1 MVKPRDESV
10 RARFATESDRNFSV
24 VASAGSGKTTGII
37 ERILS
42 IARSPNAA
50 EILPRL
56 VVVTFTNRAAD
67 EMQQRTRQALLQ
79 ENLGQEVQTASNR
92 AFFGTIHAFCMKL
105 LTDFGHYLGLPA
117 PVELVEDDDDLW
129 QEFAQNQIRIGDSL
143 GEKDR
148 ALLLRFVQARDLMEL
163 ARRARSAVL
172 QVPGLTPCP
181 PPEFA
186 EIYSQ
191 SAKGKG
197 NDNIARSQAEL
208 REWENRFSG
217 DWEYLRW
224 PVCFTAPNAKFTQL
238 WQEKFAPLRKW
249 ICAAATCVAAEVQRD
264 YLDFRLDNGVVT
276 YDDQIALA
284 EQLLQHPVAAPR
296 IRDENFRV
304 ILDEAQDTEP
314 LQFSVLLEVT
324 RPPEAKGLW
333 LQDPHLGPRPGHFCM
348 VGDFQ
353 QSIYWQ
359 RADLNYYR
367 AVHDALISDK
377 NGESLE
383 FAVTFRLDQKQLDF
397 VNETFWEILNNK
409 DGQVRFVELQPRPNI
424 LPGKVIRVPLAK
436 ELLPEGKKLKDY
448 QKARIEADYL
458 ARWIKD
464 AGLKKLSAD
473 SWREVAILCPRKA
486 WLQTMAAALRRVGL
500 PVAIQSENDVKGD
513 SPAYAW
519 LTALLTI
526 MSDPL
531 NAYEIVGVLRD
542 IFGASDHDLAVFSE
556 GQKARFRIDQIASAT
571 GRISSFLHMLAEIRQ
586 RAEGLALFDAVSL
599 IIEQTQL
606 RERLLLLPATEFGD
620 LARELDAL
628 TVQAA
633 EAEANGMIL
642 PGFSEQLRNDFASSR
657 AVRFSA
663 DDDAIQLI
671 TSYKAKGSE
680 WQAVIVPFLAREL
693 RTPSPPYPHFVKSPA
708 DGELVIAFAKEDKSK
723 DLKDAIERAEQQQL
737 ERLLYVATTRARH
750 TLVVVLDQEIF
761 SNSEGKLLKTAQL
774 RRLIRD
780 KDFYSGEFE
789 QHTSTIDEVPE
800 SSPITEHASQKK
812 DAQIDPLTNDELK
825 RAAKRASDFVRKI
838 TPSALDPEVPAD
850 VRTRSRLD
858 TLATLYGRWWH
869 KFFQRLD
876 WKGGIDFAQNI
887 FEKELP
893 FSPDAKG
900 AVKDWDATHRHLF
913 SDASIARFLESDE
926 TLFHAEFPFSW
937 RRNNRSV
944 LEGLIDLV
952 MIDRKAHRCLLLDW
966 KTNNVSPSDVE
977 IFRETYRPQLAAYW
991 KAVTEITGLEV
1002 EAGLFS
1008 IALGRL
1014 LLYSAE
1020 ELQMEWR
1027 RLEQLPPSQLENEIT
1042 PDSVDQRL
1050 TAERSDTPK
1059 AARGPRYPGTA

>member
-10 RARFATESDRNFSV
+10 RARFASELDRNFSV
-24 VASAGSGKTTGII
+24 VASAGSGKTTAIT

-79 ENLGQEVQTASNR
+79 ENLRQEVQTAFNR
-92 AFFGTIHAFCMKL
+92 AFFGTIHSFCMKL

-117 PVELVEDDDDLW
+117 PLELVEDDDDLW
-129 QEFAQNQIRIGDSL
+129 QEFAQNQTRIGRSL

-148 ALLLRFVQARDLMEL
+148 AMLLRFVQARDLMEL

-172 QVPGLTPCP
+172 QVPGLSPCP
-181 PPEFA
+181 PLDFA
-186 EIYSQ
+186 EVYSQ
-191 SAKGKG
+191 SDKGKG
-197 NDNIARSQAEL
+197 NDNIAKSQAEL
-208 REWENRFSG
+208 REWENRFAG

-224 PVCFTAPNAKFTQL
+224 PVCFTAPNARFTQL

-264 YLDFRLDNGVVT
+264 YLNFRLDHGLVT

-284 EQLLQHPVAAPR
+284 EELLQHPVAAQR
-296 IRDENFRV
+296 IREESFRV

-333 LQDPHLGPRPGHFCM
+333 LQDRHLGPRPGHFCM

-367 AVHDALISDK
+367 AVHEALISDK

-397 VNETFWEILNNK
+397 VNETFREILNNK

-448 QKARIEADYL
+448 QKARIEAEYL

-486 WLQTMAAALRRVGL
+486 WLQTTAAALRRVGL
-500 PVAIQSENDVKGD
+500 PVAIQSEHDVKGD

-526 MSDPL
+526 MTDPL

-556 GQKARFRIDQIASAT
+556 GQKARFRIDEIASAT
-571 GRISSFLHMLAEIRQ
+571 GRISSVLHTLAEIRQ
-586 RAEGLALFDAVSL
+586 RAEGLALFDAVTL

-628 TVQAA
+628 IVQAA

-642 PGFSEQLRNDFASSR
+642 PGFAEQLRNDFASPR

-663 DDDAIQLI
+663 DDNAIQLI

-680 WQAVIVPFLAREL
+680 WQAVIVPFLARDL
-693 RTPSPPYPHFVKSPA
+693 RPPSPRYPHFVKSPA
-708 DGELVIAFAKEDKSK
+708 DGELIIAFGNQDKSK

-761 SNSEGKLLKTAQL
+761 SSSEGKLLKTAQL

-780 KDFYSGEFE
+780 KDFYSGEFD

-800 SSPITEHASQKK
+800 SSPIVEHASQKNGSE
-812 DAQIDPLTNDELK
+812 IEPLTNDELK
-825 RAAKRASDFVRKI
+825 RAAKRASEFVRKI

-876 WKGGIDFAQNI
+876 WKGGIDSAQKL

-893 FSPDAKG
+893 ISPDAKA
-900 AVKDWDATHRHLF
+900 AVKDWNATRRNLF
-913 SDASIARFLESDE
+913 SDATIARFLASDE

-937 RRNNRSV
+937 RRNDRSV
-944 LEGLIDLV
+944 LEGLIDSI
-952 MIDRKAHRCLLLDW
+952 MINRKAGRCLLLDW
-966 KTNNVSPSDVE
+966 KTNDVSPSDVE

-1008 IALGRL
+1008 TALGRL

-1027 RLEQLPPSQLENEIT
+1027 RLEQLPPAQLENEIR
-1042 PDSVDQRL
+1042 PD
-1050 TAERSDTPK
+1050 
-1059 AARGPRYPGTA
+1059 AADGF

>member
-1 MVKPRDESV
+1 MVKPRDEFV
-10 RARFATESDRNFSV
+10 RARFASELDRNFSV
-24 VASAGSGKTTGII
+24 VASAGSGKTTAIT

-42 IARSPNAA
+42 IARSRNAV

-67 EMQQRTRQALLQ
+67 EMQQRTRQALLE
-79 ENLGQEVQTASNR
+79 ENLRQEVHTAFNR
-92 AFFGTIHAFCMKL
+92 AFFGTIHSFCMKL

-117 PVELVEDDDDLW
+117 PLELVEDDDDLW
-129 QEFAQNQIRIGDSL
+129 QEFTQNQTRIGRSL
-143 GEKDR
+143 GERDR
-148 ALLLRFVQARDLMEL
+148 AVLLRFVQARDLMEL
-163 ARRARSAVL
+163 ARRARAAVL
-172 QVPGLTPCP
+172 QVPGLSPCP
-181 PPEFA
+181 PLDFTEV
-186 EIYSQ
+186 YSQ

-197 NDNIARSQAEL
+197 NDNIAKSQAEL
-208 REWENRFSG
+208 REWESRFAG

-224 PVCFTAPNAKFTQL
+224 PSRFTAPNAKFTQL

-264 YLDFRLDNGVVT
+264 YLNFRLDHGLVT

-284 EQLLQHPVAAPR
+284 EELLQHPVAAQR
-296 IRDENFRV
+296 IREESFRV

-333 LQDPHLGPRPGHFCM
+333 LQDRHLGPRPGHFCM

-353 QSIYWQ
+353 QSIYWK

-367 AVHDALISDK
+367 AVHEALISDK

-397 VNETFWEILNNK
+397 VNETFREILNNK
-409 DGQVRFVELQPRPNI
+409 DGQVPFVELQPRPEI
-424 LPGKVIRVPLAK
+424 LPGKVIRVPLAT
-436 ELLPEGKKLKDY
+436 ELLPGGKKLKDY
-448 QKARIEADYL
+448 QKARIEAEHL
-458 ARWIKD
+458 AGWIKD

-500 PVAIQSENDVKGD
+500 PVAIQSEHDVKGD

-526 MSDPL
+526 MTDPL
-531 NAYEIVGVLRD
+531 NDYEIVGVLRE

-556 GQKARFRIDQIASAT
+556 GQKMRFRIDEIASAT
-571 GRISSFLHMLAEIRQ
+571 GRISSVLHTLAEIRQ
-586 RAEGLALFDAVSL
+586 RAEGLALFDAVTL
-599 IIEQTQL
+599 IIEQTRL
-606 RERLLLLPATEFGD
+606 RDRLLLLPAAEFGD

-628 TVQAA
+628 IVQAA

-642 PGFSEQLRNDFASSR
+642 PGFAEQLRNDFASPR

-663 DDDAIQLI
+663 DDNAIQLI

-680 WQAVIVPFLAREL
+680 WQAVIVPFLARDL
-693 RTPSPPYPHFVKSPA
+693 RTPPPRYPEFVKSPA
-708 DGELVIAFAKEDKSK
+708 DGELIIAFANQDKSK

-761 SNSEGKLLKTAQL
+761 SSSDGKLLKTAQL

-780 KDFYSGEFE
+780 KDFYAGEFD
-789 QHTSTIDEVPE
+789 QDSSTIDEVHE
-800 SSPITEHASQKK
+800 FSPIVEHASQKNGSE
-812 DAQIDPLTNDELK
+812 IEPLTSSEFK
-825 RAAKRASDFVRKI
+825 RAAKRASEFVRKI
-838 TPSALDPEVPAD
+838 TPSALDSEVPAE
-850 VRTRSRLD
+850 VRIRSRLD
-858 TLATLYGRWWH
+858 TMATLYGRWWH
-869 KFFQRLD
+869 KLFQRLD
-876 WKGGIDFAQNI
+876 WKGGIDSAQKL

-893 FSPDAKG
+893 ISPDAKA
-900 AVKDWDATHRHLF
+900 AVKDWNATRRNLF
-913 SDASIARFLESDE
+913 NDTTIARFLASDE

-944 LEGLIDLV
+944 LEGLIDSI
-952 MIDRKAHRCLLLDW
+952 MINRKAGRCLLLDW
-966 KTNNVSPSDVE
+966 KTNDVSPSDVE

-991 KAVTEITGLEV
+991 KAVTEIAGLEV

-1008 IALGRL
+1008 TALGNL

-1027 RLEQLPPSQLENEIT
+1027 RLEQLPPAQLETEIW
-1042 PDSVDQRL
+1042 PD
-1050 TAERSDTPK
+1050 
-1059 AARGPRYPGTA
+1059 AATVRVRRYPRTD

>member
-10 RARFATESDRNFSV
+10 RARFASELDRNFSV
-24 VASAGSGKTTGII
+24 VASAGSGKTTAIT

-79 ENLGQEVQTASNR
+79 ENLRQEVQTAFNR
-92 AFFGTIHAFCMKL
+92 AFFGTIHSFCMKL

-117 PVELVEDDDDLW
+117 PLELVEDDDDLW
-129 QEFAQNQIRIGDSL
+129 QEFAQNQTRIGRSL

-148 ALLLRFVQARDLMEL
+148 AMLLRFVQARELMEL

-172 QVPGLTPCP
+172 QVPGLSPCP
-181 PPEFA
+181 PLDFA
-186 EIYSQ
+186 EVYSQ
-191 SAKGKG
+191 SNKGKG
-197 NDNIARSQAEL
+197 NDNIAKSQAEL
-208 REWENRFSG
+208 REWERRFAG

-224 PVCFTAPNAKFTQL
+224 PVCFTAPNARFTQL

-264 YLDFRLDNGVVT
+264 YLNFRLDHGLVT

-284 EQLLQHPVAAPR
+284 EELLQHPVAAQR
-296 IRDENFRV
+296 IREESFRV

-333 LQDPHLGPRPGHFCM
+333 LQDRHLGPRPGHFCM

-367 AVHDALISDK
+367 AVHEALISDK

-397 VNETFWEILNNK
+397 VNETFREILNNK

-448 QKARIEADYL
+448 QKARIEAEYL

-486 WLQTMAAALRRVGL
+486 WLQTMAAALRRVDL
-500 PVAIQSENDVKGD
+500 PVAIQSEHDVKGD

-526 MSDPL
+526 MTDPL

-556 GQKARFRIDQIASAT
+556 GQKARFRIDEIASAT
-571 GRISSFLHMLAEIRQ
+571 GRISSVLHTLAEIRQ
-586 RAEGLALFDAVSL
+586 RAEGLALFDAVTL

-628 TVQAA
+628 IAQAA

-642 PGFSEQLRNDFASSR
+642 PGFAEQLRNDFASPR

-663 DDDAIQLI
+663 DDNAIQLI

-680 WQAVIVPFLAREL
+680 WQAVIVPFLARDL
-693 RTPSPPYPHFVKSPA
+693 RTPSPRYPHFVKSPA
-708 DGELVIAFAKEDKSK
+708 DGELIIAFGNQDKSK

-761 SNSEGKLLKTAQL
+761 SSSEGKLLKTAQL

-780 KDFYSGEFE
+780 KDFYSGEFD

-800 SSPITEHASQKK
+800 SSPIVEHASQKNGSE
-812 DAQIDPLTNDELK
+812 IEPLTNDELK
-825 RAAKRASDFVRKI
+825 RAAKRASEFVRKI
-838 TPSALDPEVPAD
+838 TPSALDSEVPAD

-876 WKGGIDFAQNI
+876 WKGGIDSAQKL

-893 FSPDAKG
+893 ISPDAKA
-900 AVKDWDATHRHLF
+900 AVKDWNATRRNLF
-913 SDASIARFLESDE
+913 SDATIARFLASDE

-937 RRNNRSV
+937 RRNDRSV
-944 LEGLIDLV
+944 LEGLIDSI
-952 MIDRKAHRCLLLDW
+952 MINRKAGRCLLLDW
-966 KTNNVSPSDVE
+966 KTNDVSPSDVE

-1008 IALGRL
+1008 TALGRL

-1027 RLEQLPPSQLENEIT
+1027 RLEQLPPAQLENEIR
-1042 PDSVDQRL
+1042 PD
-1050 TAERSDTPK
+1050 
-1059 AARGPRYPGTA
+1059 AADGF